1 VARKASHLSL
11 REGHIMSDRA
21 KEERQWTSD
30 IVWAALY
37 SILLLLLMV
46 AWTGL

>member
-1 VARKASHLSL
+1 
-11 REGHIMSDRA
+11 MSDRA

-46 AWTGL
+46 AWANIAA